1 MEDFTILHLSDLHAS
16 RKDGTL
22 TGLFKNL
29 LDDIKDQSQ
38 YCENIIIVVTGDLI
52 HKGIYMYRESV
63 LEFFRQVDDI
73 LTVKI
78 EGEVPERKVKGLYIV
93 PGNHDKRRDP
103 AKEKQQKDLGEEK
116 KQENSE
122 EEKKQENSEE
132 KKEQEPSDREIIRK
146 YHTPIVTSKRKNN
159 PEFYKEHWSHF
170 IDKFSEYTKLVK
182 EIYEIF
188 DLNYLNNE
196 LFGVYV
202 QQLNGHNIAFISLN
216 TAWSCLGDKDERNLV
231 LGDFQLNQIW
241 KKYNEK
247 LGEGI
252 DLTIAMG
259 HHPLDWL
266 TGKEETFVREQIMSR
281 NRLNVDVYLSG
292 HIHDRS
298 VVNLQTPGHS
308 LTTLVSGIGWPD
320 DGKTD
325 RQASNAYHNY
335 AWYTFNLDL
344 NSIDVYVRKTN
355 EQGKFE
361 ADITFYPDAKSKNQK
376 KMVMPLNA
384 NRVLTYFDLTT
395 MTNRSSKAYYIS
407 DEILRVMQSYINTMR
422 AIQKAVFIEFE
433 KRRIDIYEQ
442 LLHIPKPNPKKVRG
456 QKKENESSLKEL
468 FLIGNEGDDCS
479 KQRKNYAEKNCEMMG
494 NAFQGYLFD
503 ICNIICD
510 KLNAALT
517 QIDGKEHVM
526 RAHFRWWNANT
537 KRYEQLCT
545 NRSNG
550 VDATKPI
557 QSLEWGELLKESYNR
572 KHPLVAS
579 LNRSCCEGSFTRNKA
594 REDAENE
601 WVDFLTAI
609 PNFNGNIC
617 IKSTREIDD
626 KEEQPWITFG
636 VTVYDETDRQ
646 MLYMMDYFDI
656 GKIIKEFIDEFLYF
670 IPLNIKKFVTTN
682 IRKDNGARIYDG
694 KTKSS

>member
-1 MEDFTILHLSDLHAS
+1 M
-16 RKDGTL
+16 
-22 TGLFKNL
+22 
-29 LDDIKDQSQ
+29 
-38 YCENIIIVVTGDLI
+38 
-52 HKGIYMYRESV
+52 
-63 LEFFRQVDDI
+63 
-73 LTVKI
+73 
-78 EGEVPERKVKGLYIV
+78 
-93 PGNHDKRRDP
+93 
-103 AKEKQQKDLGEEK
+103 
-116 KQENSE
+116 
-122 EEKKQENSEE
+122 
-132 KKEQEPSDREIIRK
+132 
-146 YHTPIVTSKRKNN
+146 
-159 PEFYKEHWSHF
+159 
-170 IDKFSEYTKLVK
+170 
-182 EIYEIF
+182 
-188 DLNYLNNE
+188 NNE
-196 LFGVYV
+196 LFGVNV
-202 QQLNGHNIAFISLN
+202 QKLNGHNIAFISLN

-241 KKYNEK
+241 EEYNEK

-292 HIHDRS
+292 HIHNRS

-442 LLHIPKPNPKKVRG
+442 LLHIPKPNTKKVRG

-479 KQRKNYAEKNCEMMG
+479 KQRKNYAEKNHEMMG

-503 ICNIICD
+503 ICNIICN

-670 IPLNIKKFVTTN
+670 IPLDIKKFVTTN